1 MALLIKNGN
10 VFFEDKFQ
18 KVDVLI
24 GETKIVKIAP
34 TIKLDCKTIDATN
47 NYVLPGFIDIH
58 VHIRDFELS
67 YKEDWLS
74 GSKAAAAGGITT
86 MLDMPNNK
94 IPFVTVDRLNEKFKV
109 ASEKSIVNFG
119 AYIAATNDNVEEIN
133 NSDLKN
139 VKLYYGETTGKI
151 KVDDTEKIFK
161 NLRKDILIIAHAED
175 NNIIEENKQMTNKNK
190 LKYHSLVRDARA
202 ESTAVTYMIELS
214 EKYDRN
220 IHLTHISCDES
231 MQLIIEAKKKGLKIT
246 CDTCPHYLFFDES
259 LYEKAGNFA
268 KVNPALKTKKDQE
281 ALWSH
286 INNDWIDCMCSDH
299 APHTIDEK
307 SGD

>member
-161 NLRKDILIIAHAED
+161 KCGFIYEAR
-175 NNIIEENKQMTNKNK
+175 
-190 LKYHSLVRDARA
+190 LK
-202 ESTAVTYMIELS
+202 
-214 EKYDRN
+214 K
-220 IHLTHISCDES
+220 
-231 MQLIIEAKKKGLKIT
+231 QLINYKGERVDRIFVGLLR
-246 CDTCPHYLFFDES
+246 DEYLEYTHS
-259 LYEKAGNFA
+259 
-268 KVNPALKTKKDQE
+268 
-281 ALWSH
+281 
-286 INNDWIDCMCSDH
+286 
-299 APHTIDEK
+299 
-307 SGD
+307 

>member
-1 MALLIKNGN
+1 
-10 VFFEDKFQ
+10 
-18 KVDVLI
+18 
-24 GETKIVKIAP
+24 
-34 TIKLDCKTIDATN
+34 
-47 NYVLPGFIDIH
+47 
-58 VHIRDFELS
+58 
-67 YKEDWLS
+67 
-74 GSKAAAAGGITT
+74 

-190 LKYHSLVRDARA
+190 LKYHS
-202 ESTAVTYMIELS
+202 YGMQEL
-214 EKYDRN
+214 N
-220 IHLTHISCDES
+220 
-231 MQLIIEAKKKGLKIT
+231 QL
-246 CDTCPHYLFFDES
+246 
-259 LYEKAGNFA
+259 
-268 KVNPALKTKKDQE
+268 Q
-281 ALWSH
+281 
-286 INNDWIDCMCSDH
+286 
-299 APHTIDEK
+299 
-307 SGD
+307 